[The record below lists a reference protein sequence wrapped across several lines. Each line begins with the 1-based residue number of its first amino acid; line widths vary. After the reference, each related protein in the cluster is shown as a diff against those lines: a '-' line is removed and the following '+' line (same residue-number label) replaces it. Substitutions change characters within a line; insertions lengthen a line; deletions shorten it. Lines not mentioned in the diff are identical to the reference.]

1 MSQTPALVQPAS
13 CNLLD
18 VIEATATRRAPAL
31 VEFIDEGGALRR
43 LHARVLDVVTRD
55 GAEHVRLGSGEW
67 VRLDRIVA
75 VDGNRLAGQPH

>member
-1 MSQTPALVQPAS
+1 MHPTPALRTSP
-13 CNLLD
+13 CDLLD

-31 VEFIDEGGALRR
+31 VEFIDGGGALRR
-43 LHARVLDVVTRD
+43 LHARVLDIVTRD

-75 VDGNRLAGQPH
+75 VDGVHLAGQAH